1 MLGRSSRKVQKCL
14 TCFSEMLFHSKPYKS
29 IFGPAFSLKGLCS
42 FTNIDFRIS
51 YSRSCTVSQ
60 IVEALSKFSNRRLI
74 LTLGVHMVKNTSDLT
89 ALSYNV
95 DGVGKLFSDS
105 KTRHTWTMDI
115 DGETHVVVVVA
126 SWNSGKFVVEL
137 NGYERFHQITGGPFV
152 YSFKFRERLLK
163 LFSIGERL
171 LLEIDGVAFESYTAR
186 AKASQAAM
194 LNSYSRNTKTSGSQE
209 KHPDGDESS
218 DSDGARKR
226 GYIPFSGDL
235 AERLGKKTPGGDAAY
250 EIGSDQSEDFFAAPN
265 IEVKSFVTPQVS
277 AAPMIVSKDVSELTV
292 IPPDL
297 IELSSRTSPVVAAR
311 EEVVNEDEHVVTPR
325 DKISPDELANPFAA
339 FDELVIPNSN
349 PFNQVS
355 S

>member
-1 MLGRSSRKVQKCL
+1 
-14 TCFSEMLFHSKPYKS
+14 
-29 IFGPAFSLKGLCS
+29 
-42 FTNIDFRIS
+42 
-51 YSRSCTVSQ
+51 
-60 IVEALSKFSNRRLI
+60 
-74 LTLGVHMVKNTSDLT
+74 MVKNSSELT

-95 DGVGKLFSDS
+95 DGVGKLFSES

-115 DGETHVVVVVA
+115 DGETHIVVVIA

-171 LLEIDGVAFESYTAR
+171 SLEIDGVAFESYTAR
-186 AKASQAAM
+186 AKATQAAM
-194 LNSYSRNTKTSGSQE
+194 LNSYSRKAKANDNHG
-209 KHPDGDESS
+209 KHVVPDGSS
-218 DSDGARKR
+218 DSDEATKK
-226 GYIPFSGDL
+226 GYVPFSGDL
-235 AERLGKKTPGGDAAY
+235 AQRLGKKTPGGDAAY
-250 EIGSDQSEDFFAAPN
+250 EIGSNHSEDEDFFAAPN

-277 AAPMIVSKDVSELTV
+277 AAPMIVTKDVSELTV

-297 IELSSRTSPVVAAR
+297 IELSSRTSPVPVR
-311 EEVVNEDEHVVTPR
+311 EEVTGDDQHVVTPR
-325 DKISPDELANPFAA
+325 DKISPDELVNPFAA
-339 FDELVIPNSN
+339 FDELLIPNSN